1 MFKREPRRALA
12 MTAVLFLALTSAT
25 ACAGRDAV
33 TAPQGSA
40 MAENRRSTEEG
51 TIAVREFSATPDRL
65 PSCFH
70 GVGGATAY
78 RPPGSSGDG
87 RLVTLGTGPRGVVFA
102 PISWGDACE
111 WAAEAK
117 RLAAGG
123 YHVVTFDWGG
133 DRRRTVSEATR
144 LLRSRGATNVAW
156 VGGCMGGT
164 LMLGML
170 TDRTD
175 RPAGVAGISPLA
187 SLGGYSAGKGTS
199 YDGELLLLGT
209 ADDPLSDEGR
219 LREVAHSFPEA
230 EVTVLPGTLHAAEIF
245 AGPHGAAARR
255 SLDGFLD
262 RTFAPAGS

>member
-1 MFKREPRRALA
+1 MFKRESKRALA
-12 MTAVLFLALTSAT
+12 MTAVLALALTGITS
-25 ACAGRDAV
+25 CAGRAADK
-33 TAPQGSA
+33 APQGGA

-51 TIAVREFSATPDRL
+51 TVGMREFSAAPDRL
-65 PSCFH
+65 PSCFR
-70 GVGGATAY
+70 GARDATAY
-78 RPPGSSGDG
+78 RLPGSSGRG
-87 RLVTLGTGPRGVVFA
+87 RLVTVGSGPRGVVFA

-117 RLAAGG
+117 RLATRG
-123 YHVVTFDWGG
+123 YHVVTFDWGT
-133 DRRRTVSEATR
+133 DRRRTVSDATR
-144 LLRSRGATNVAW
+144 LLRSRGTTSVAW

-170 TDRTD
+170 PDRTA

-187 SLGGYSAGKGTS
+187 SLGGYTAGSGTS

-219 LREVAHSFPEA
+219 LREVAHSFPQA
-230 EVTVLPGTLHAAEIF
+230 EVTVLPGTRHAAEIF
-245 AGPHGAAARR
+245 AGPHGDAARH

-262 RTFAPAGS
+262 RTFAPAGG